1 MQITIR
7 TSGGFAGIEQV
18 STMDTAER
26 DDAQARRVEE
36 LVRSTG
42 FFDLASGSASQEI
55 GADLMRQEITVRDG
69 EREKTIAFDD
79 ESPAAATL
87 RPLVEAVAIA
97 G

>member
-7 TSGGFAGIEQV
+7 RTGGFAGIEQV
-18 STMDTAER
+18 ATMDTGER
-26 DDAQARRVEE
+26 QDAHARRVEE

-42 FFDLASGSASQEI
+42 FFDLSPSAQTQEI

-79 ESPAAATL
+79 ESPAAEKL
-87 RPLVEAVAIA
+87 RPLVEAVATA